1 MKKILALL
9 LALMMMGGLMGGAL
23 AVNEDV
29 EGELVIYSSMYP
41 FVIDMMDEAIKKEFP
56 NLIPGND
63 GSFFFYGGTS
73 SLITKIY
80 GEMETG
86 TLGCDMFII
95 SSPWRSRTPRT
106 CCASPLMRRATGTP
120 CACATWCWPTTPRR
134 KPNGT
139 PRA

>member
-1 MKKILALL
+1 MKKIVSLL
-9 LALMMMGGLMGGAL
+9 LALLMMGSLVSGAL

-56 NLIPGND
+56 NLTPGND

-86 TLGCDMFII
+86 TLGCDMFIC
-95 SSPWRSRTPRT
+95 SPLKSKTPT
-106 CCASPLMRRATGTP
+106 PCCASPTTKRATGIP